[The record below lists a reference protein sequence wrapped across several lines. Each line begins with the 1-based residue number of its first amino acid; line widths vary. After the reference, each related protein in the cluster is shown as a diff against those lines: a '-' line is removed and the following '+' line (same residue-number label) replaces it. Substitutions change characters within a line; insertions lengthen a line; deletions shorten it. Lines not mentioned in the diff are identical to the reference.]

1 MSGLQVVAVL
11 GRGVVPAGEP
21 VVRADDR
28 GLLLGDGLFETMH
41 VRDGQPW
48 LVAEHLAR
56 LAAGATALELPLPPV
71 AELVELLATACA
83 GWPPG
88 VEGTARLTCTRGPVD
103 GAPAV
108 IATVTEVPP
117 AAVRARRDG
126 VTVRT
131 LPLGVTAAARRD
143 LPWLLAGHKTLSW
156 AVSAASRR
164 WATANGVDDV
174 LWVSTDGY
182 VLETPTASV
191 VWLDGDTLCT
201 VPAAATG
208 VLPGVTA
215 RWLLGH
221 AGELG
226 WSAEERMTTPGDLRA
241 TGGAW
246 LTSSGRGLA
255 EIRRLDGIGLPASP
269 HTGRLRELLGFPAP
283 APTP

>member
-1 MSGLQVVAVL
+1 MSGSQVVAVL
-11 GRGVVPAGEP
+11 GRGLVPAGEP

-28 GLLLGDGLFETMH
+28 GLLGDGLFETLH

-56 LAAGATALELPLPPV
+56 LATGAAAMDLPLPPV

-83 GWPPG
+83 RWPAG
-88 VEGTARLTCTRGPVD
+88 IEGTARLTCTRGPAD
-103 GAPAV
+103 GTPAV
-108 IATVTEVPP
+108 AVVITTVPP
-117 AAVRARRDG
+117 AAIRARRDG

-131 LPLGVTAAARRD
+131 LPLGVTATARRD
-143 LPWLLAGHKTLSW
+143 LPWLLAGQKTLAA
-156 AVSAASRR
+156 AVNAASRR
-164 WATANGVDDV
+164 WAAANGVDDA

-182 VLETPTASV
+182 ALEAPSANV

-201 VPAAATG
+201 VPAGPTG

-215 RWLLGH
+215 AWLLAH

-226 WSAEERMTTPGDLRA
+226 WAADERMTSPGDLRAA

-255 EIRRLDGIGLPASP
+255 EIRRLDGIPLPPSK
-269 HTGRLRELLGFPAP
+269 HTDRIRTLLGFPAP
-283 APTP
+283 APAA